1 MKFSDAEYFK
11 KLSSELEDE
20 LIQGILSYW
29 MQHTLDKERGGF
41 IGRITFDNKPITD
54 AEKGSILTARIL
66 WTFSAA
72 YKQFPDKEYQ
82 TIADHAYQ
90 FLTVTLWDEIYNGV
104 YWMVD
109 ADGNPTE
116 DRKHVYA
123 EAFSIYALTEYYS
136 AFENVEALNLA
147 KLLYSEIEKHCSDK
161 TNGGY
166 FEACNRQWKVLD
178 DVRLSDKDRNE
189 PKSMNTHL
197 HLLEAYT
204 NLYRFWKSPD
214 LREKLIKL
222 IEIFENHII
231 NDSKT
236 SLITFLGEDWTPK
249 SDEISFGHDIETSWL
264 LIEAA
269 EVLNEY
275 PNKERLIESCLSIAE
290 HTMNFGLDNE
300 YEGLFNEGSPTGIVD
315 DDKDWW
321 PQAEAL
327 VGFTNAF
334 QYSGNEEYLQASLA
348 TWEYIKKHFIDKKFG
363 EWHEKLN
370 RQGSP
375 YELDKVRSWKCPYHN
390 GRMVLEMLKRINDI
404 QNQNYPAAEV
414 AGA

>member
-1 MKFSDAEYFK
+1 MKIHDAEYLQ
-11 KLSSELEDE
+11 KLSVELEQE
-20 LIQGILSYW
+20 LRKGILPYW
-29 MQHTLDKERGGF
+29 VENTVDNKNGGF
-41 IGRITFDNKPITD
+41 AGRISFYNEPDWG

-72 YKQFPDKEYQ
+72 YKKFPDTEYQ
-82 TIADHAYQ
+82 KMAEHAYQ
-90 FLTVTLWDEIYNGV
+90 FLTGPLWDEVNKGV

-109 ADGNPTE
+109 AEGNPTE

-123 EAFSIYALTEYYS
+123 EAFTIYALTEYYS
-136 AFENVEALNLA
+136 AFGKEEALELA
-147 KLLYSEIEKHCSDK
+147 ILLYSEIEKHCSDAK
-161 TNGGY
+161 NGGY
-166 FEACNRQWKVLD
+166 YEACSREWKVLD

-204 NLYRFWKSPD
+204 NLYRYWKSPD
-214 LREKLIKL
+214 LKEKLTAL
-222 IEIFENHII
+222 IQIFEEHII

-236 SLITFLGEDWTPK
+236 SLITFLGEDWTPR

-269 EVLNEY
+269 EVLRGY
-275 PNKERLIESCLSIAE
+275 PHVERLIDSCLSIAN
-290 HTMNFGLDNE
+290 HALNCGLDTE
-300 YEGLFNEGSPTGIVD
+300 FGGLYNEGSPTGIVD

-321 PQAEAL
+321 PQAEAV

-334 QYSGNEEYLQASLA
+334 EYSGNEDYLHASIA
-348 TWEYIKKHFIDKKFG
+348 IWEYIKKHFIDQKYG

-375 YELDKVRSWKCPYHN
+375 FEIDKVRSWKCPYHN
-390 GRMVLEMLKRINDI
+390 GRMVLEMLKRLEDI
-404 QNQNYPAAEV
+404 QKHTYPAAEIADV
-414 AGA
+414 